1 MGPQPDYS
9 KISPCRKQKWREKY
23 RCEFISRAAVWSY
36 LFFQYPGII
45 WRSETLTIDREFNT
59 AEKLINLLKILNGNT
74 RKYYQIVGHRL
85 GRELC

>member
-36 LFFQYPGII
+36 LFFQYPGI
-45 WRSETLTIDREFNT
+45 
-59 AEKLINLLKILNGNT
+59 
-74 RKYYQIVGHRL
+74 
-85 GRELC
+85 